1 MQNYDELPPY
11 LHLPDLMA
19 LFGVAES
26 TVRRWTSEARAGRS
40 RFPLPL
46 DMGRNGNKK
55 GKLFWSRESII
66 AFQNNNQSQAPPNIE
81 SSATQRQRRHNAAMS
96 RLQAKGV
103 NVYPNVL
110 EE

>member
-46 DMGRNGNKK
+46 DMGRNGNRK

-66 AFQNNNQSQAPPNIE
+66 AFQNNDQSQVPPSMPNIE
-81 SSATQRQRRHNAAMS
+81 SAVKRQKRHAIAMKS
-96 RLQAKGV
+96 LERKGV
-103 NVYPNVL
+103 ILPSSQK
-110 EE
+110 